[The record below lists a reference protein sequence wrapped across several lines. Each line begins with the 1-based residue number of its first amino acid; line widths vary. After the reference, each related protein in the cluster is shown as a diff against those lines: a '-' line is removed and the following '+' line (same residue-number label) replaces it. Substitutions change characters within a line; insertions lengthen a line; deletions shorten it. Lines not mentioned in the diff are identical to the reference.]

1 MEFLKRE
8 GNHADAPRP
17 DLILLDLDLPKKDG
31 REVLKEIMESP
42 TLGTIPVVILTSCAA
57 DEHMLKRDRFPA
69 TCYIAKPLAPDK
81 FLKIVRSIDNFW
93 LSVVKLPRE
102 GSPIA
107 HGAAHQTVSSSMR
120 IRVSPPTRTT
130 SKSSPKT
137 AKLRSEGRCGL
148 KMRKTTCKPKQSQWL
163 DKKT

>member
-1 MEFLKRE
+1 
-8 GNHADAPRP
+8 
-17 DLILLDLDLPKKDG
+17 
-31 REVLKEIMESP
+31 MESP

-69 TCYIAKPLAPDK
+69 TCYIAKPLDPDK

-107 HGAAHQTVSSSMR
+107 HGAAHQTVSSL
-120 IRVSPPTRTT
+120 
-130 SKSSPKT
+130 PKNI
-137 AKLRSEGRCGL
+137 
-148 KMRKTTCKPKQSQWL
+148 
-163 DKKT
+163 